1 MTFYIKGHRFGYEL
15 QRLAQTFFFGEK
27 IEVIEGAP
35 DDGVEREYLYA
46 LLDGQRLLL
55 RARLRARVQSG
66 LFADAAGWEDKK
78 PVVIL
83 LEDRAGPGD
92 PPKQLEHKFAALLY
106 GLLSQLTGLTPQWGV
121 LTGIR
126 PVRLFLTQ
134 MENGLDEPALRRH
147 FIGERQVSEE
157 RFQLALDT
165 ARIERPLLSRLSER
179 DFSLY
184 VSIPF
189 CPTRC
194 AYCSFVSHSIG
205 RAAKLIPA
213 YLDRLCEELADLA
226 RIVSELGLRLRTVYF
241 GGGTPTSLT
250 AEQLARLMDTIS
262 DLFDLSGLWE
272 YTVEAGRPDTVT
284 AEKLRTIRSHGA
296 HRISIN
302 PQTLEEGVLREIG
315 RRHTSAQL
323 LEAYQMAR
331 SEGFDSINMDLIAGL
346 PTDTRE
352 GFSRT
357 LDGVLRLA
365 PENITVHTLTVK
377 RAADLTFPQARA
389 ELDLVCGMVDEAR
402 QRITSAGLNPYYLY
416 RQAGS
421 LSSLENVGYAKPG
434 TEGLYNIYIMDD
446 SHTVLAVGAGGST
459 KLCRRSDGRI
469 ERVFNYKYPY
479 EYIERFDT
487 VRARKEK
494 IRQFYGRG

>member
-262 DLFDLSGLWE
+262 DSFDLSGLWE
-272 YTVEAGRPDTVT
+272 YTVEAGRTPLPRKNCGRSGPTVRT
-284 AEKLRTIRSHGA
+284 ASASIRRRSKRGY
-296 HRISIN
+296 
-302 PQTLEEGVLREIG
+302 LG
-315 RRHTSAQL
+315 RS
-323 LEAYQMAR
+323 
-331 SEGFDSINMDLIAGL
+331 
-346 PTDTRE
+346 
-352 GFSRT
+352 
-357 LDGVLRLA
+357 
-365 PENITVHTLTVK
+365 
-377 RAADLTFPQARA
+377 
-389 ELDLVCGMVDEAR
+389 
-402 QRITSAGLNPYYLY
+402 
-416 RQAGS
+416 
-421 LSSLENVGYAKPG
+421 
-434 TEGLYNIYIMDD
+434 
-446 SHTVLAVGAGGST
+446 GAGT
-459 KLCRRSDGRI
+459 HRRSCWRH
-469 ERVFNYKYPY
+469 
-479 EYIERFDT
+479 
-487 VRARKEK
+487 
-494 IRQFYGRG
+494 IRWRGAKGLTASIWT

>member
-1 MTFYIKGHRFGYEL
+1 MT
-15 QRLAQTFFFGEK
+15 
-27 IEVIEGAP
+27 
-35 DDGVEREYLYA
+35 
-46 LLDGQRLLL
+46 
-55 RARLRARVQSG
+55 
-66 LFADAAGWEDKK
+66 
-78 PVVIL
+78 
-83 LEDRAGPGD
+83 PGSRYQPSD
-92 PPKQLEHKFAALLY
+92 PTKA
-106 GLLSQLTGLTPQWGV
+106 
-121 LTGIR
+121 
-126 PVRLFLTQ
+126 
-134 MENGLDEPALRRH
+134 
-147 FIGERQVSEE
+147 
-157 RFQLALDT
+157 

-262 DLFDLSGLWE
+262 DSFDLSGLWE

-402 QRITSAGLNPYYLY
+402 QRITSP
-416 RQAGS
+416 
-421 LSSLENVGYAKPG
+421 SSVTDIRE
-434 TEGLYNIYIMDD
+434 
-446 SHTVLAVGAGGST
+446 SCS
-459 KLCRRSDGRI
+459 RR
-469 ERVFNYKYPY
+469 
-479 EYIERFDT
+479 
-487 VRARKEK
+487 
-494 IRQFYGRG
+494 